1 MGFTPRPDK
10 EYLSID
16 TARKMLSKA
25 VNDMVSNYDV
35 EMRAKRICS
44 RITSTATIDRIR
56 DGDDGIVSDE
66 EIQRAAEIAFSLIEM
81 PDFES

>member
-1 MGFTPRPDK
+1 
-10 EYLSID
+10 
-16 TARKMLSKA
+16 MLSKA

-35 EMRAKRICS
+35 EMRIAKGS
-44 RITSTATIDRIR
+44 ALESQVQAAIDRIR

-81 PDFES
+81 PDFEKLVRDGTYLQIHTQYVTH